1 MLDGREKESKGGI
14 FTPLILNHLN
24 IPPSQKNWTPLK
36 LMKRYD
42 MIRHGFP
49 GRWGPRGTTTQ
60 EEKRPEAGRIMRLL
74 HPCSQEPAKPWF
86 QRRKREGKTQISGI
100 VWKWGYLPYFE
111 CLLCARHFVK
121 SSHLMSTTSIT
132 DFTCQPRPAFTNE
145 ETKAQSDLSRVT
157 QWNEW

>member
-86 QRRKREGKTQISGI
+86 QRRKREGKTDFRYRLEVRLPTLFWMFTVCRALCKIKSFNVYYQHNRF
-100 VWKWGYLPYFE
+100 YLP
-111 CLLCARHFVK
+111 AP
-121 SSHLMSTTSIT
+121 
-132 DFTCQPRPAFTNE
+132 PRFYKWRN
-145 ETKAQSDLSRVT
+145 
-157 QWNEW
+157 